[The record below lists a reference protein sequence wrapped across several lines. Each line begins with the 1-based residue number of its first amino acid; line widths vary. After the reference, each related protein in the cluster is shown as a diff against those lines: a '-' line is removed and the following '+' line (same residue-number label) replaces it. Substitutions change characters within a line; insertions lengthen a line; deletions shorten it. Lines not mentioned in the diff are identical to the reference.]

1 MMALDLERQL
11 VFYGAYHHNP
21 VNVRIHMIFV
31 PIILITSFQI
41 LSNTPTLIPLPDFLQ
56 YKYLPLN
63 AGTIQSLIYA
73 LGYVLLEPVVG
84 LVCVPTLLGAAAYM
98 NYLTMTYGATAT
110 SWSSGIFIV
119 SWIAQFIG
127 HGAYEGRSPALLDNL
142 FQALFLAPLFVFLE
156 YLFMFGYRPELQ
168 RRVEAEVQKKIA
180 QLNGGK
186 NK

>member
-1 MMALDLERQL
+1 
-11 VFYGAYHHNP
+11 
-21 VNVRIHMIFV
+21 MIFV
-31 PIILITSFQI
+31 PIILITSIQI
-41 LSNTPTLIPLPDFLQ
+41 VSFFDCPSEWICILTASQLSNTPTLIPLPDFLQ

-98 NYLTMTYGATAT
+98 NYLTMTYGTTAT

-119 SWIAQFIG
+119 SWIAQFVG

>member
-1 MMALDLERQL
+1 
-11 VFYGAYHHNP
+11 
-21 VNVRIHMIFV
+21 MIFV

-41 LSNTPTLIPLPDFLQ
+41 VSLFLLPKGTCILTVPSQLSNTPTLIPLPDFLQ

-119 SWIAQFIG
+119 SWIAQFVG

-180 QLNGGK
+180 QLNDGK

>member
-1 MMALDLERQL
+1 MHTNASQ
-11 VFYGAYHHNP
+11 
-21 VNVRIHMIFV
+21 
-31 PIILITSFQI
+31 

-119 SWIAQFIG
+119 AWIAQFIG

-180 QLNGGK
+180 QLNGAK
-186 NK
+186 SK

>member
-1 MMALDLERQL
+1 MHTNASQ
-11 VFYGAYHHNP
+11 
-21 VNVRIHMIFV
+21 
-31 PIILITSFQI
+31 

-98 NYLTMTYGATAT
+98 NYLTMTYGATA
-110 SWSSGIFIV
+110 
-119 SWIAQFIG
+119 AQFVG
-127 HGAYEGRSPALLDNL
+127 HGRYEGRKPALVDNL
-142 FQALFLAPLFVFLE
+142 VQALFLAPLFVFLE

-180 QLNGGK
+180 QLNGAK
-186 NK
+186 SK